1 MKMSRHMKLSCLWV
15 QLGLLMDCLFD
26 AVYIYIIFI
35 YLYLIH
41 IHNYTYI
48 YLHLSLYLY
57 IAIGYGGSIPTSP
70 SILHWIFQPCHRGEA
85 RAPGTWWTAVLHRRS
100 GSSGPGTVRG
110 SVLADHLETTLT
122 PKKSHSELENIRI
135 FNRWTNSKLTIFH
148 SALLVYWKVHISI
161 YVYIYI
167 CLYVYVY
174 TYTCIYMY
182 TCVHVYIYIYI
193 PNKGWM

>member
-1 MKMSRHMKLSCLWV
+1 MGAV
-15 QLGLLMDCLFD
+15 GVVDGLFVWCSI
-26 AVYIYIIFI
+26 YIYIIFI

-41 IHNYTYI
+41 IHNYTYIYIYI

-148 SALLVYWKVHISI
+148 GALLVYWKVHISI

-167 CLYVYVY
+167 YICL
-174 TYTCIYMY
+174 TYITHIS
-182 TCVHVYIYIYI
+182 IYIYI
-193 PNKGWM
+193 NVYIDIVHDRDTL